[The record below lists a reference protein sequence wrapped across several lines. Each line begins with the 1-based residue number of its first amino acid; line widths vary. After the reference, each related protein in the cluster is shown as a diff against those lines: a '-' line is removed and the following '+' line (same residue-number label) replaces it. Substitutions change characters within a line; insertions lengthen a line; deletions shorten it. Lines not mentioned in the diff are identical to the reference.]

1 MPDML
6 RAIIIDDE
14 KKGINSLRLLLEKYV
29 ADVKVVAE
37 TNDPQEGI
45 KLIEDYRPEIV
56 FLDIRM
62 PNLNGFELLERLTYH
77 DFNLIFTTAHQE
89 FAIQA
94 IKNKALDYL
103 LKPIDHEDLLKAVER
118 AKKKRDS
125 GNLDDYK
132 KLLDQISS
140 TRSQKIS
147 LPGREKVEYVN
158 ISDIVRLESDSNYT
172 YVYTLKPEKILV
184 SKTIGDFEDQ
194 LCTDEHQFMRVHQSH
209 IINLRFVKKFLKDE
223 NEIVLVDDHQT
234 PLSKNKKEGFM
245 KWLDVK

>member
-1 MPDML
+1 ML

-14 KKGINSLRLLLEKYV
+14 KKGINSLRLLLEKY
-29 ADVKVVAE
+29 ADGVKLVAE
-37 TNDPQEGI
+37 TTDPVEGI
-45 KLIEDYRPEIV
+45 TLIEDYRPEIV

-62 PNLNGFELLERLTYH
+62 PNLSGFELLERLTYR
-77 DFNLIFTTAHQE
+77 DFSLIFTTAHQE
-89 FAIQA
+89 FAIKA
-94 IKNKALDYL
+94 IKNEALDYL
-103 LKPIDHEDLLKAVER
+103 LKPIDHLDLLNAIER
-118 AKKKRDS
+118 ARKKRAS
-125 GNLDDYK
+125 GGMDDYK
-132 KLLDQISS
+132 KLLEQIGP

-172 YVYTLKPEKILV
+172 SVYTLKSEKILV

-209 IINLRFVKKFLKDE
+209 IINLRYVKKFLKE
-223 NEIVLVDDHQT
+223 EGEIVLVNDHQT

-245 KWLDVK
+245 KWLGVK